1 MILKTQKNSFN
12 IIEIT
17 SQCGIVIA
25 LVAVFIF
32 ILICVIHGWYCV
44 TATKAKKS
52 DEIVK
57 KDVKKMKNVELLSVI
72 ISKHE
77 TRL

>member
-1 MILKTQKNSFN
+1 M
-12 IIEIT
+12 EIA

-32 ILICVIHGWYCV
+32 IFICVIHGWYCA
-44 TATKAKKS
+44 TATKMKKA
-52 DEIVK
+52 DKKVK
-57 KDVKKMKNVELLSVI
+57 KDAKKMKNVELLNVI